1 MYCLAAFPARR
12 PRLGYD
18 YDGHQPAQPRLFTI
32 AEIGSVEHPEPVMIS
47 RLARYVP
54 PPMTGT
60 QVT

>member
-1 MYCLAAFPARR
+1 MIMT
-12 PRLGYD
+12 
-18 YDGHQPAQPRLFTI
+18 DGHQPAQPRLFTI